1 MQQKLSTRL
10 PIVELL
16 LRHYTRSVCEVAIY
30 KSETLNSA
38 KDKMLELLCRGVPP
52 VEYLDSGSTKFD
64 TVTVLSVEVEK
75 ARETSQN
82 KSNPNKLMKE
92 ISLENQS
99 NQKR

>member
-1 MQQKLSTRL
+1 MRIKQMATDNVDNFIPLS
-10 PIVELL
+10 
-16 LRHYTRSVCEVAIY
+16 S
-30 KSETLNSA
+30 
-38 KDKMLELLCRGVPP
+38 
-52 VEYLDSGSTKFD
+52 D

-92 ISLENQS
+92 VSLENQS

>member
-1 MQQKLSTRL
+1 MQLKLH
-10 PIVELL
+10 PCV
-16 LRHYTRSVCEVAIY
+16 
-30 KSETLNSA
+30 
-38 KDKMLELLCRGVPP
+38 LEGENASLHILAA
-52 VEYLDSGSTKFD
+52 D

-92 ISLENQS
+92 VSLENQS